1 MLKLLW
7 QAYTHTTTYLNTVFA
22 CTTKILLCIC
32 TLFCLIGERVDYYLY
47 VTDWVMYV
55 VVVLLK
61 WYVVIYYRA
70 ARIATLEYMRSG

>member
-55 VVVLLK
+55 VVLSTLKVVCSYTTTELLG
-61 WYVVIYYRA
+61 
-70 ARIATLEYMRSG
+70 LPL